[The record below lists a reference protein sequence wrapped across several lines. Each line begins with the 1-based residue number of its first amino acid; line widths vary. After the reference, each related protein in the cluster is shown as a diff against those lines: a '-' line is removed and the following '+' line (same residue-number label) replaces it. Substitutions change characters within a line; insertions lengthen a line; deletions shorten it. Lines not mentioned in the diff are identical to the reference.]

1 MPLPRRW
8 PCRPTTAA
16 GDSQGCGAGWS
27 GRTSPG
33 GCAASWRTSRISPPD
48 SRLPAIARLGRFH
61 RDAKV
66 FLVTTLVSGAALSL
80 YWIDFNLY
88 LASLGYSTA
97 TIGVVATIGSM
108 AGALTAFPASAL
120 SDRVG
125 RRRVLAGGMVIAIAA
140 LVGLLL
146 FSAMPLIAV
155 FAAMWA
161 IGQQAFMVVQAPF
174 LAEHS
179 EPEHRNEL
187 FAIQSA
193 IQSVTNVAAA
203 ALGGFVAVRIA
214 ASMGFAAGGP
224 DTYRIILVIMTVLLA
239 VGLGT
244 VALLADDRPGRGGV
258 TTPNPRGRM
267 LMGLVVENRGRF
279 VRLLLPGFL
288 ISTGAGQVIPFL
300 NVYVQQKFGLDLASL
315 NALFAFTSLGT
326 VVALLAQPSLARRF
340 GQITS
345 VVIVQAASI
354 PFIAVLGFSPL
365 LWTVIGAMVV
375 RNSLMN
381 AGNPI
386 FSAFAMEQVGSAE
399 RATLAASMSVLWQLG
414 WVIGGAWFALLQ
426 ATLGFEAG
434 YAVNF
439 VTIIVLY
446 SVATLLYWTWFRRA
460 DRRALA
466 ERRLVS

>member
-1 MPLPRRW
+1 MSD
-8 PCRPTTAA
+8 T
-16 GDSQGCGAGWS
+16 GDRG
-27 GRTSPG
+27 
-33 GCAASWRTSRISPPD
+33 

-120 SDRVG
+120 SDRFG
-125 RRRVLAGGMVIAIAA
+125 RRRVLASGMLIAIVA

-161 IGQQAFMVVQAPF
+161 IGQQSFMVVQAPF

-179 EPEHRNEL
+179 EPEHPNEL

-193 IQSVTNVAAA
+193 IQSITNVVAA

-214 ASMGFAAGGP
+214 ASMGFDPGGP
-224 DTYRIILVIMTVLLA
+224 DTYRTILVIMTVLLT

-244 VALLADDRPGRGGV
+244 VALLADDRPGRDRGGAGA
-258 TTPNPRGRM
+258 PDARGRM

-288 ISTGAGQVIPFL
+288 IATGAGQVIPFL
-300 NVYVQQKFGLDLASL
+300 NVYVQQRFGLDLASL

-386 FSAFAMEQVGSAE
+386 FSAFAMEQVSSGE
-399 RATLAASMSVLWQLG
+399 RATLAAAMSVLWQLG
-414 WVIGGAWFALLQ
+414 WVIGGAWYALLQ
-426 ATLGFEAG
+426 ATLGFDGG

-446 SVATLLYWTWFRRA
+446 SIATLLYWTWFRKA